1 VYGKTAIDFPQRI
14 VCLDAGAAEIAGAVG
29 ANARVVAV
37 AAGANL
43 ALEAR
48 AVVLGRLDG
57 GSVLAQEPDLVLVS
71 QHPAVDRPSDAMEAR
86 DDVTR
91 ALRDVQAAGVA
102 VLSTYPRSF
111 GDVLRAMLLIGGALG
126 CADAARAL
134 VQDMRDE
141 VKQIREYS
149 SIWPDRPRLYVEV
162 AGVPGSVSAGWV
174 ADLIDIAGGRD
185 VLGERG
191 RHAHGTADG
200 AGQGDDIREHDPQII
215 IVASCGEPLDVDVL
229 ARRPGWSGISAIRA
243 GEIHDV
249 PRGDV
254 MVPGPSLM
262 LGLRRIHEIVQSF
275 QSSLS

>member
-14 VCLDAGAAEIAGAVG
+14 VCLDAGTAEIADAVG
-29 ANARVVAV
+29 AGARVVAAV
-37 AAGANL
+37 AGANL
-43 ALEAR
+43 GPDAR
-48 AVVLGRLDG
+48 AVVLARLDG

-71 QHPAVDRPSDAMEAR
+71 RHPGVHGQSDGMEAN

-91 ALRDVQAAGVA
+91 TLRDVHAARVA
-102 VLSTYPRSF
+102 VLSTYPRTF

-162 AGVPGSVSAGWV
+162 AGVPGSLSAGWV

-185 VLGERG
+185 VLGER
-191 RHAHGTADG
+191 RRQAHGTREGAD
-200 AGQGDDIREHDPQII
+200 QVDDIREHDPQII
-215 IVASCGEPLDVDVL
+215 IVTSCGDPLDADVL
-229 ARRPGWSGISAIRA
+229 ARRPGWSGTSAIRA
-243 GEIHDV
+243 GEVHDV
-249 PRGDV
+249 PRGEV

-275 QSSLS
+275 QSSLA